1 MKLSELRKEL
11 KAIGYKVK
19 TETLSYGKHATF
31 TDITGRAMPSIF
43 AGVPHLDQWRV
54 LIDYLKANNERLIDL
69 SQGSEGMYGLRFN
82 FK

>member
-31 TDITGRAMPSIF
+31 TDM
-43 AGVPHLDQWRV
+43 AGTALPTMFCGEAHLKQWIV
-54 LIDYLKANNERLIDL
+54 LIDYLKANKERLIDL
-69 SQGSEGMYGLRFN
+69 SQGSERMYGLRIV
-82 FK
+82 

>member
-31 TDITGRAMPSIF
+31 TDMTGTALPTMFGGEEHRK
-43 AGVPHLDQWRV
+43 QWIV
-54 LIDYLKANNERLIDL
+54 LIDYLTANKERLIDL
-69 SQGSEGMYGLRFN
+69 SQGSEGMYGLRIV
-82 FK
+82 